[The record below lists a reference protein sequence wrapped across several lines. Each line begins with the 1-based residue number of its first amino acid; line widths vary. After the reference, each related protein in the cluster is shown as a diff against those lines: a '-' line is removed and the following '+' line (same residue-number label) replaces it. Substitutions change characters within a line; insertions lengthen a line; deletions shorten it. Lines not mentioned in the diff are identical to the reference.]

1 MRMKVLFKWLAMG
14 AIALVVA
21 LGALA
26 CQEEEAPTTPTA
38 RTPTPGVAGPSGWK
52 QVKTDFGVTDKEIII
67 GQTTALSGS
76 AAAVYSPIPPA
87 MQAYFKKVNQEDG
100 GVCGR
105 QIRFLVED
113 DQYSPSPALEKAKK
127 LAEQDKV
134 VAFFGNL
141 GTPSVTGQVDYI
153 NDPNGDGNPSDGIPH
168 LLVSTGAGKWNN
180 PQKWPW
186 TTSFIPAYPDEGAIL
201 ATFLNENAEKLVGKP
216 VKDVRVAIL
225 YQNDDF
231 GKDGRD
237 GFKQAFKGQ
246 IVTEQAYESTAADI
260 TSQIANL
267 RAANPDVVYIYATP
281 AFTAQVFKYMYTNN
295 WKPKVIQSYV
305 NPPATLNNLLKDI
318 GGYQAIAGAISTTYI
333 LDPVADADRPEVR
346 EHKRIMET
354 YGGPPVQQL
363 SLYGQALAETA
374 VAILKIACE
383 RGDMTRKGVMEAAES
398 IKGFQPTV
406 LIPGITITMSKTDH
420 RAVQA
425 LMPAEIQADGT
436 VKWLLDK
443 PISTER

>member
-1 MRMKVLFKWLAMG
+1 MKVLLKWLALG
-14 AIALVVA
+14 AVALA
-21 LGALA
+21 LGLGALA
-26 CQEEEAPTTPTA
+26 CEEEEAPTTPT
-38 RTPTPGVAGPSGWK
+38 PGVAGPPGWK
-52 QVKTDFGVTDKEIII
+52 QVKTDFGVTDKEIVI
-67 GQTTALSGS
+67 GHTNVLSGI
-76 AAAVYSPIPPA
+76 AAAAYGPVTPA
-87 MQAYFKKVNQEDG
+87 MAAYFKKVNQEDG

-105 QIRFLVED
+105 QIRFIFED
-113 DQYSPSPALEKAKK
+113 DQYSPAPSLEKAKK

-141 GTPSVTGQVDYI
+141 GTAAVTGHVDYV
-153 NDPNGDGNPSDGIPH
+153 NDPNGDGDTSDGIPH

-186 TTSFIPAYPDEGAIL
+186 TTSFIPAYPDEGAIF
-201 ATFLNENAEKLVGKP
+201 AQFLNENAERLVGKP

-246 IVTEQAYESTAADI
+246 IVAEQAYESTAPDI
-260 TSQIANL
+260 SSQLANL
-267 RAANPDVVYIYATP
+267 RAANPDVVYLYSIP
-281 AFTAQVFKYMYTNN
+281 GFTAQAHRYMYTNN
-295 WKPKVIQSYV
+295 WRPKVLQSYV
-305 NPPATLNNLLKDI
+305 NPPATLNTLLQDI
-318 GGYQAIAGAISTTYI
+318 GGYQAIAGAITTTYL
-333 LDPVADADRPEVR
+333 LDIVADADKPEMR

-354 YGGPPVQQL
+354 YGGPPIQNL
-363 SLYGQALAETA
+363 SAYGQALAETA

-398 IKGFQPTV
+398 IKDFQPT
-406 LIPGITITMSKTDH
+406 LTIPGITITMSKTDH
-420 RAVQA
+420 RAIQA
-425 LMPAEIQADGT
+425 LMPAEIQADGSI
-436 VKWLLDK
+436 KWLLDK